1 MLRFFLVVLILGVSG
16 SMSHAIVLE
25 DLIKKNL
32 LEKTLLN
39 KKVGYYLGSFD
50 PLHLGH
56 EKVVKKAL
64 ESNLCDYVL
73 IYPAWGGDGYKNRTD
88 LRIRL
93 EMLFATF
100 ADNPRVIVTKLNPGQ
115 LQEALT
121 EDTDVLIEE
130 KPTVKSKI
138 KGARYI
144 GLIGSD
150 AALDTNKDVKKR
162 SVFMRGIKVPD
173 KYKEH
178 TAGGVIAIPVEGFIV
193 NVRAN
198 ESIQELKGK
207 LGEFPILKVMET
219 DLGNRSSTI
228 VRAAVKKGEDI
239 YQLVNPCVKEIIS
252 RENLYK

>member
-1 MLRFFLVVLILGVSG
+1 MVLILGVSG

-32 LEKTLLN
+32 LEKTLRN

-56 EKVVKKAL
+56 QEVVKKAL

-73 IYPAWGGDGYKNRTD
+73 IYPAWGGDQYKNRTN
-88 LRIRL
+88 LSVRL

-100 ADNPRVIVTKLNPGQ
+100 ADNPSVIVTKLNPGE
-115 LQEALT
+115 LQEALM
-121 EDTDVLIEE
+121 EDTNVLIEG

-138 KGARYI
+138 KGAKYI
-144 GLIGSD
+144 GLLGSD
-150 AALDTNKDVKKR
+150 AALDTDKDGKKR

-178 TAGGVIAIPVEGFIV
+178 TAGGVVAIPVEGFIV
-193 NVRAN
+193 NVRAS
-198 ESIQELKGK
+198 ESIKELKGK
-207 LGEFPILKVMET
+207 LGELPILKVIET
-219 DLGNRSSTI
+219 DLESRSSTI
-228 VRAAVKKGEDI
+228 VRAAVKKGKDI
-239 YQLVNPCVKEIIS
+239 DQLVNPCVKEIIT
-252 RENLYK
+252 RYNLYK